1 MTLRIPDA
9 GIAATLGERGYVVVD
24 GFFSTAWTL
33 DLERDGRRLWTSG
46 GFRHAGVGR
55 GPSFRLA
62 PEVRSDRVRWLLP
75 PGETRVQRRFFARM
89 EVLRSALNRELY
101 LGLAAFEAHYALYP
115 PGAFYR
121 THRDR
126 FADSSHRVVSAIA
139 YLNPDWDAERDGGQ
153 LRIYLG
159 EADAPPFEDVA
170 PVGGRL
176 VCFVSDRFPHEV
188 RPASRE
194 RLGLTGW
201 FTTRP

>member
-1 MTLRIPDA
+1 MTGRSRDA
-9 GIAATLGERGYVVVD
+9 GIAAALAERGYAVVD
-24 GFFSTAWTL
+24 GFLSASQTS
-33 DLERDGRRLWTSG
+33 DLERDGRGLWRGG

-75 PGETRVQRRFFARM
+75 PGETRAQRRFFSRVDA
-89 EVLRSALNRELY
+89 LRRALNRELY

-115 PGAFYR
+115 PGAFYT

-126 FADSSHRVVSAIA
+126 FADTAHRVVSAVA
-139 YLNPDWDAERDGGQ
+139 YLNHDWVPETDGGE
-153 LRIYLG
+153 LRLYLG

-170 PVGGRL
+170 PRGGRL
-176 VCFVSDRFPHEV
+176 VCFMSDRFPHEV
-188 RPASRE
+188 RPARRE

-201 FTTRP
+201 FTARP